1 MIDVEFLKGECPP
14 LYHPSAPVQ
23 DNFDPFP
30 LKVIFLAVTTE
41 IEVSVTGL
49 AGSIENFDKQ
59 TYP

>member
-1 MIDVEFLKGECPP
+1 MWNFSRENAPP